1 MFESY
6 SDCVET
12 ASVRYSAAS
21 VWPRLRED
29 LRGDVLKL
37 QAKGNYY
44 RLRVGRF
51 RVLFLLAGDAIKV
64 YAVGR
69 HWPSQFLMRSQG
81 PRGPTAIACPV
92 HDPQSIAGHARGWS
106 RTRPQTLIAGCWATL
121 AFITPRIIFLFM
133 ATIAEV
139 EKLAL
144 DLPESQRAVLAAH
157 LLGSLP
163 SVLHDED
170 EGIAE
175 ALRRDAE
182 LDANPLAGI
191 SLEQLDQQIER
202 RRS

>member
-1 MFESY
+1 M
-6 SDCVET
+6 
-12 ASVRYSAAS
+12 
-21 VWPRLRED
+21 PPIILRL
-29 LRGDVLKL
+29 
-37 QAKGNYY
+37 
-44 RLRVGRF
+44 
-51 RVLFLLAGDAIKV
+51 
-64 YAVGR
+64 
-69 HWPSQFLMRSQG
+69 
-81 PRGPTAIACPV
+81 
-92 HDPQSIAGHARGWS
+92 
-106 RTRPQTLIAGCWATL
+106 
-121 AFITPRIIFLFM
+121 M

>member
-1 MFESY
+1 MSQLETVDSY
-6 SDCVET
+6 
-12 ASVRYSAAS
+12 
-21 VWPRLRED
+21 RE
-29 LRGDVLKL
+29 
-37 QAKGNYY
+37 
-44 RLRVGRF
+44 
-51 RVLFLLAGDAIKV
+51 
-64 YAVGR
+64 
-69 HWPSQFLMRSQG
+69 
-81 PRGPTAIACPV
+81 
-92 HDPQSIAGHARGWS
+92 
-106 RTRPQTLIAGCWATL
+106 TL
-121 AFITPRIIFLFM
+121 AFITLYNILLLM

-144 DLPESQRAVLAAH
+144 DLPSSQRAVLAAH

-202 RRS
+202 RRN